1 METAMRALILAA
13 CLLALATAARA
24 ADATPEVVVV
34 APSPKIVPKLV
45 ERFGEP
51 FSGDR
56 LARWN
61 GPVCPYV
68 MGLTLAH
75 DGFIAGR
82 IGEVAKAAGVPI
94 DPGACEPNLVVVIS
108 ADADALRKA
117 VARRGERVFSDGR
130 WPADTLQ
137 LAAFAKD
144 DGLAAHVFYLNG
156 TALASS
162 GRGGSGLSAETAA
175 PPASAVGLS
184 ALLFGPPT
192 VSGWLPSRLTPHVE
206 PALQRVVLILD
217 GRKVEGL
224 TLAQISGYAA
234 MVTLAEVRVDKPL
247 SEVGTITALFADREA
262 GRAPAQDLTFWDRA
276 YLGAL
281 YNAPAQSGVA
291 LQRSAMAL
299 RIQHAIEVLQVAPA
313 GAAAPTPPAAKQ
325 P

>member
-1 METAMRALILAA
+1 MRALTLAA
-13 CLLALATAARA
+13 CVLALATAARA
-24 ADATPEVVVV
+24 ADTTQEVVVV

-56 LARWN
+56 LARWS

-68 MGLTLAH
+68 MGLTLEH
-75 DGFIAGR
+75 DGFIAAR
-82 IGEVAKAAGVPI
+82 IGEVAKAAGLSI
-94 DPGACEPNLVVVIS
+94 DPGNCEPNLVVVIA

-117 VARRGERVFSDGR
+117 VAKRGGRVFSDGR
-130 WPADTLQ
+130 WPTDKLQ

-144 DGLAAHVFYLNG
+144 DGLPAHVFYVNG

-162 GRGGSGLSAETAA
+162 GRGGAGLSAETAP
-175 PPASAVGLS
+175 PPASATGLS
-184 ALLFGPPT
+184 DLLFGPPT
-192 VSGWLPSRLTPHVE
+192 INGWLPSRLTPHAE
-206 PALQRVVLILD
+206 PSLQRVVLILD

-224 TLAQISGYAA
+224 TLAQIAGYAA

-247 SEVGTITALFADREA
+247 SEVNTITALFADREA
-262 GRAPAQDLTFWDRA
+262 GRTPAQDLTFWDRA

-281 YNAPAQSGVA
+281 YNAPAESSVSF
-291 LQRSAMAL
+291 QRSAMTE